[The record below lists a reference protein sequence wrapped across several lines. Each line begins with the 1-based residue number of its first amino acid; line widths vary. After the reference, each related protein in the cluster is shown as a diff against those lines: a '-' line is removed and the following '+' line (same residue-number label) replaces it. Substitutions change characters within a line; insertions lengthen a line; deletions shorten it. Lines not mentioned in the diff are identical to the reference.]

1 MDCAP
6 TTERESQDLQRL
18 LSARELVGATLQAC
32 APQLRRLHAS
42 KPVLMDDIIKISMQI
57 RYNMH
62 APREFKVGCPL
73 VNGHPPA
80 PQPEEMRNSVLSSYN
95 QKHNAAQATLQSN
108 DGERPGLNFVA
119 KLEQEMEKFQELK
132 RRRQL
137 VTEMNVDASAA
148 MEGREAESDLIT
160 FPSQAEEPEQTQQE
174 AKKARTVNLSFA
186 SFDDSDNEDD

>member
-137 VTEMNVDASAA
+137 VTEMNVDASA
-148 MEGREAESDLIT
+148 ESDLIT
-160 FPSQAEEPEQTQQE
+160 FPSQAEEPEQTQRE

-186 SFDDSDNEDD
+186 SFDDSDNEDN

>member
-1 MDCAP
+1 
-6 TTERESQDLQRL
+6 
-18 LSARELVGATLQAC
+18 
-32 APQLRRLHAS
+32 
-42 KPVLMDDIIKISMQI
+42 
-57 RYNMH
+57 
-62 APREFKVGCPL
+62 